1 MRGKTK
7 RICLKKPA
15 VLFLL
20 AASVLTAAMVF
31 GAIDNALCA
40 SPEGGSYDVVV
51 IGAGG
56 GGVSAAAKL
65 ALGGMKVLVI
75 EQHDKVGGYM
85 SSFER
90 GPYRF
95 EVSLHAMDGL
105 GTKAFDDLGIEN
117 KVKKVKLDPAYRSAF
132 PDFEFDVPADPE
144 LYRARLKEKFPH
156 EAEGIDELFGDL
168 ELINYSMEC
177 LMKLRDKE
185 DVGGTLWKI
194 LKKPWMFWPII
205 KYWNASCSEMMD
217 DYIHDEKLISLFI
230 QLMSYTGVG
239 SDRVSG
245 ILFAMMWTSYHHN
258 GFYYFEGGSQAVTKA
273 LAEVVEENGG
283 DVLLSTLVTKIVIKD
298 GKAVAVQTEDGK
310 EFKGRYVVSNANAPS
325 TFFELIGREH
335 LPEDYVK
342 RLESMTIGLSAFA
355 VYLGVDYDYSETFPE
370 GIHSYF
376 INPGYNQAEV
386 FKYYYEGIPEKAMFG
401 LINYTMVDPTDAPEG
416 KNVIAIVS
424 IMPYDYKG
432 DWYESVSYEKY
443 HALKEEVAMKYIERS
458 EKFLPGLR
466 EHIEVMEVGS
476 PRTMEHYTL
485 NPRGTIFGWEYSLEQ
500 SMLKRLPQ
508 ETPIENL
515 YLAGAWTFPGG
526 GQSAVL
532 MSGAEAARKILDREK

>member
-1 MRGKTK
+1 MKAKLGNIFLR
-7 RICLKKPA
+7 KP
-15 VLFLL
+15 VILL
-20 AASVLTAAMVF
+20 LTASVLAAAMIF
-31 GAIDNALCA
+31 GTGDKALGA

-56 GGVSAAAKL
+56 GGVSAAARL

-75 EQHDKVGGYM
+75 EQHNKVGGYM

-95 EVSLHAMDGL
+95 EVSLHAMDGM
-105 GTKAFDDLGIEN
+105 GVEIFDELGIDN
-117 KVKKVKLDPAYRSAF
+117 KVKLVKLDPAYRSVY
-132 PDFEFDVPADPE
+132 PDFHFDVPADPE
-144 LYRARLKEKFPH
+144 AYRKKLEEKFPH
-156 EAEGIDELFGDL
+156 ETEGIDELFCDL
-168 ELINYSMEC
+168 ELINSSMEC
-177 LMKLRDKE
+177 LVNLRDK
-185 DVGGTLWKI
+185 VNIGGTLWRI

-205 KYWNASCSEMMD
+205 KYWNASCSEMLD
-217 DYIHDEKLISLFI
+217 DYIHDEKLIALFT
-230 QLMSYTGVG
+230 QLMAYTGVG

-245 ILFAMMWTSYHHN
+245 MLFAMMWTSYHYS
-258 GFYYFEGGSQAVTKA
+258 GFYYFEEGSQAVTKA

-283 DVLLSTLVTKIVIKD
+283 EILLSTLVTKIVIKD
-298 GKAVAVQTEDGK
+298 GKAVAVRTEDGK
-310 EFKGRYVVSNANAPS
+310 EFKCRYVVSNANAPA

-335 LPEDYVK
+335 LPGDYVK

-355 VYLGVDYDYSETFPE
+355 VYLGVDHDYRGSFPE

-376 INPGYNQAEV
+376 VNSGYDQAEA
-386 FKYYYEGIPEKAMFG
+386 FSYFYEGIPEKAMFG
-401 LINYTMVDPTDAPEG
+401 LINYTMVDPTNALEG
-416 KNVIAIVS
+416 KNVIAIIS

-443 HALKEEVAMKYIERS
+443 HALKEEVAMKFVERA
-458 EKFLPGLR
+458 EKFLPGLSS
-466 EHIEVMEVGS
+466 HIEVMEVGS

-485 NPRGTIFGWEYSLEQ
+485 NPRGTIFGWEYTQEQ
-500 SMLKRLPQ
+500 NMLKRLPQ
-508 ETPIENL
+508 ETPIKNI

-532 MSGAEAARKILDREK
+532 MSGAEAAKKILDREK